1 MPKLYFVHDD
11 TTLLQHGVFALKLR
25 SNGFVDSKRINVPVV
40 AESSE
45 PPVVTANKEVVVR

>member
-1 MPKLYFVHDD
+1 MYFVHDD